1 MSSELTSN
9 VSARCAPPATAP
21 ARAPAGGP
29 WARPG
34 TGVPELIE
42 VKAAAVRGAA
52 NAAMASSVPDAR
64 SRWCAVTGALL
75 LAVLAAWAGTAGAA
89 QPPRAAAGFEAQ
101 VRTLFPR
108 AEQVGPIR
116 GDPPAAEV
124 SAGGEL
130 LGYALLSDQIA
141 PIPAYS
147 GRPIRVLLGIDTAGV
162 IRGARI
168 VQHEEPILVIG
179 VTDQA
184 LSRFTDQYTGHAASD
199 RFKIGG
205 AEQAGAVT
213 LDGISGATI
222 TMMVLNAS
230 ILRAVKAVADAR
242 GLPLAPGA
250 PARVARI
257 TGALQA
263 RTAPGP
269 DTPGDPPASA
279 PQVEPEPLWKE
290 SWRQRSARM
299 WVLGAGLFVLTVIL
313 FVQDWLTRYR
323 RVLAVLRVGFL
334 IYTVV
339 FIGWYALAQLSVVNV
354 LTFVHAAIRDFRW
367 ETFLIEPLIFVLW
380 SFVAVSLLLWGRGV
394 FCGWLCPFGALQELI
409 NKAAQ
414 CLRVPQFPLPAL
426 VHERLL
432 AIKYVVLLGLFGLS
446 LQSLPEAVRYAE
458 VEPFKTVFALR
469 LDRAWPF
476 VAYALGLLAVSA
488 INGKLFCKYLCPLG
502 AALAIGSHFRIFDW
516 LRRRK
521 ECGRPCQ
528 TCAVECPS
536 QAIRP
541 TGEIN
546 ANECHYCLDCQ
557 VTFWDAHKCPPLV
570 EKRRKAERL
579 GRTLEKIPIR

>member
-1 MSSELTSN
+1 MQ
-9 VSARCAPPATAP
+9 C
-21 ARAPAGGP
+21 
-29 WARPG
+29 RPH
-34 TGVPELIE
+34 
-42 VKAAAVRGAA
+42 
-52 NAAMASSVPDAR
+52 SDR
-64 SRWCAVTGALL
+64 SRCWASGSRLLYALL
-75 LAVLAAWAGTAGAA
+75 LLALAGYSGVGVAQQAAKPLATEAFTAHVKA
-89 QPPRAAAGFEAQ
+89 
-101 VRTLFPR
+101 LFPR
-108 AEQVGPIR
+108 AEQVSPIS
-116 GDPPAAEV
+116 GEPPAAEV
-124 SAGGEL
+124 GAGDEL
-130 LGYALLSDQIA
+130 LGYALLTDQIA

-147 GRPIRVLLGIDTAGV
+147 GQPIRVLVGIDTAGI

-168 VQHEEPILVIG
+168 LRHEEPILVVGI
-179 VTDQA
+179 TDQA
-184 LSRFTDQYTGHAASD
+184 LSRFTDQYAGRAASD
-199 RFKIGG
+199 RFSIGG
-205 AEQAGAVT
+205 DGRDGSVV

-230 ILRAVKAVADAR
+230 ILRAVEAVADAR
-242 GLPLAPGA
+242 ALPLAPGA
-250 PARVARI
+250 QARVAEI
-257 TGALQA
+257 TSALDAPAAPEPGQV
-263 RTAPGP
+263 RGPPEPGP
-269 DTPGDPPASA
+269 QAEPA
-279 PQVEPEPLWKE
+279 EPLWKE
-290 SWRQRSARM
+290 LWQQRGARL
-299 WVLGAGLFVLTVIL
+299 WVLGAGLLVLTAIL

-334 IYTVV
+334 LYTAV

-367 ETFLIEPLIFVLW
+367 ETFLIEPMIFVLW

-414 CLRVPQFPLPAL
+414 RLHVPQLPLPPL
-426 VHERLL
+426 LHERLV
-432 AIKYVVLLGLFGLS
+432 AIKYVILLGLFGLS

-469 LDRAWPF
+469 LDRTWPY
-476 VAYALGLLAVSA
+476 VAYALGLLAISA

-502 AALAIGSHFRIFDW
+502 AALAVGSHFRIFDW

-541 TGEIN
+541 TGEID

-570 EKRRKAERL
+570 EKRKKAERL
-579 GRTLEKIPIR
+579 GRTLHKIPIR